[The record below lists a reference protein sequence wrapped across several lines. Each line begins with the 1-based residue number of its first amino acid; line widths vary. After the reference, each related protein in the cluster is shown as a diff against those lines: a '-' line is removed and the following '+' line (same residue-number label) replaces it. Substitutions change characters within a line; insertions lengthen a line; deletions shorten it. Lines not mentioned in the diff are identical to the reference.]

1 MEGVGKMKE
10 FINFNKLQFA
20 IGEALK
26 ESVDEFVEEDIKP
39 VTPKDTGL
47 LKEAIKTT
55 KESDT
60 EVIIYV
66 DDQDA
71 PYGKYVHEMPL
82 ENWITTQVNWTT
94 PGTNNKFLERP
105 IYTSGNKIFT
115 KVAWRTGKHL
125 QGIFNVSNY
134 KLGV

>member
-1 MEGVGKMKE
+1 MEGVCKMRE

-20 IGEALK
+20 IGEALLESCK
-26 ESVDEFVEEDIKP
+26 EFIEEDIKP

-47 LKEAIKTT
+47 LRESINAI

-66 DDQDA
+66 ENDDA
-71 PYGKYVHEMPL
+71 GYGKYVHEMPAD
-82 ENWITTQVNWTT
+82 TTKWTT
-94 PGTNNKFLERP
+94 EGTSNKFLERP
-105 IYTSGNKIFT
+105 LLISGHKIFT

-125 QGIFNVSNY
+125 QGVFNVSNY
-134 KLGV
+134 KLGG

>member
-1 MEGVGKMKE
+1 MVGVCKMKE
-10 FINFNKLQFA
+10 FINFNALQFA

-26 ESVDEFVEEDIKP
+26 ESVDKFVEEDIKP

-47 LKEAIKTT
+47 LIEAIKTT

-71 PYGKYVHEMPL
+71 PHGKYVHEMPP
-82 ENWITTQVNWTT
+82 ETNWTT
-94 PGTNNKFLERP
+94 QGTNNKFFERP
-105 IYTSGNKIFT
+105 LLISGHKIFT
-115 KVAWRTGKHL
+115 SVAWRTGKHL
-125 QGIFNVSNY
+125 KGVFNVSNY
-134 KLGV
+134 KLGG